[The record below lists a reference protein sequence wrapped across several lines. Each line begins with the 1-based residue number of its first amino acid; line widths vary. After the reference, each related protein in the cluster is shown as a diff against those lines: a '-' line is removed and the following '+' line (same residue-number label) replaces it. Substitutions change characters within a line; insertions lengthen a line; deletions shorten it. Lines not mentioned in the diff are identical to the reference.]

1 MKIRNALL
9 LTVAVFTSPKLTA
22 LESQYLCIADV
33 VSGLA
38 FKSNQWKTTD
48 FLSGTKYLLKLQNGD
63 LVSVKEFGA
72 PDEFTMTS
80 CEKMANVQSQ
90 KCETNFDTFRFQPS
104 TKRFVLAKTSGFTNE
119 YEELGIPLKAT
130 DFNPYIAIGT
140 CEEL

>member
-1 MKIRNALL
+1 MKIINALL
-9 LTVAVFTSPKLTA
+9 LTATMVTPSKVIAG
-22 LESQYLCIADV
+22 ESQYLCIADV

-38 FKSNQWKTTD
+38 FKSSKWETTD
-48 FLSGTKYLLKLQNGD
+48 FLSGAKYLLKLQNED

-72 PDEFTMTS
+72 PDEFIMPS

-90 KCETNFDTFRFQPS
+90 KCESNFDTFRFQPS
-104 TKRFVLAKTSGFTNE
+104 TKRFVYAKTSGFTNE

-130 DFNPYIAIGT
+130 DFTPHIAIGT